1 MRQIGFLGI
10 IGVLCLGCVEPPARP
25 SESVLGALKAE
36 VAALPNHY
44 PWRSPGQ
51 RRPDHQLQHI
61 HVLGAIKCSGVLS
74 RELSVY
80 AEGWVTA
87 PGFTGEIIRGRQ
99 LDVEIHVNSGL
110 FQGLVRKDGASGA
123 KVESE
128 SLLLKGNYFS
138 DPCSCV
144 AVVANAKAPDGT
156 KIRARKEIC
165 PGVSEPAKGRAG

>member
-10 IGVLCLGCVEPPARP
+10 IGVLCLGCVEPAARP
-25 SESVLGALKAE
+25 SKSVLGALKAE
-36 VAALPNHY
+36 VAALPK
-44 PWRSPGQ
+44 PPPLAFKPGQ

-61 HVLGAIKCSGVLS
+61 HVAGAIKCSGVLS
-74 RELSVY
+74 KELSVY

-87 PGFTGEIIRGRQ
+87 PGYTGEMVGVRD
-99 LDVEIHVNSGL
+99 LDVEISVNSGL
-110 FQGLVRKDGASGA
+110 FQGLVRKDGGGGA
-123 KVESE
+123 KLESE

-165 PGVSEPAKGRAG
+165 PG

>member
-10 IGVLCLGCVEPPARP
+10 IGVLCLGCVEPAASP
-25 SESVLGALKAE
+25 SESVLAALKAE
-36 VAALPNHY
+36 VAELPNQY

-51 RRPDHQLQHI
+51 RRPDHQNQHV
-61 HVLGAIKCSGVLS
+61 HVLGAVECSGVLS
-74 RELSVY
+74 KELNVY

-87 PGFTGEIIRGRQ
+87 PGFTGERVAGRD
-99 LDVEIHVNSGL
+99 LVVEISVDSGL
-110 FQGLVRKDGASGA
+110 FQGFVRKSAGGGAM
-123 KVESE
+123 VETE

-165 PGVSEPAKGRAG
+165 PG

>member
-10 IGVLCLGCVEPPARP
+10 IGVLCLGCVEPLARP

-36 VAALPNHY
+36 VAALPK
-44 PWRSPGQ
+44 PPPVEFKPKQ

-61 HVLGAIKCSGVLS
+61 HVAGAIECSGVLS
-74 RELSVY
+74 RELAVY
-80 AEGWVTA
+80 AEGWVTT
-87 PGFTGEIIRGRQ
+87 PGYTGTITRARA
-99 LDVEIHVNSGL
+99 LDVEIFVNSGL
-110 FQGLVRKDGASGA
+110 FQGLVRKDGESGA

-144 AVVANAKAPDGT
+144 AIVANAKAPDGT

-165 PGVSEPAKGRAG
+165 PD

>member
-1 MRQIGFLGI
+1 MKQIGFLVI
-10 IGVLCLGCVEPPARP
+10 IGVLCLGCVEPAARP
-25 SESVLGALKAE
+25 SESVLEDLKAE

-51 RRPDHQLQHI
+51 RRPDHQRQHI

-74 RELSVY
+74 KELSVY

-87 PGFTGEIIRGRQ
+87 PGFTGEMVGARD
-99 LDVEIHVNSGL
+99 LDVEIYVNSGL
-110 FQGLVRKDGASGA
+110 FQGLVRKDGGDDAML
-123 KVESE
+123 ESE

-165 PGVSEPAKGRAG
+165 PG